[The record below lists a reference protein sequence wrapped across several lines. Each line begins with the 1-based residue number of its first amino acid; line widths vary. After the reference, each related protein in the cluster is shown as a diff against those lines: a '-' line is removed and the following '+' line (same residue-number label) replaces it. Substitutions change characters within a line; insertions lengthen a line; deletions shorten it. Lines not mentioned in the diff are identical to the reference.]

1 MREKV
6 ARLKFVG
13 AVAAVCLSALS
24 VSSALADTFIPPGS
38 STGRGPAVLSTFP
51 LPLALPLLGTA
62 LVGMLWLGWRRKR
75 F

>member
-24 VSSALADTFIPPGS
+24 VSAARADTLTPQGS
-38 STGRGPAVLSTFP
+38 STGRGPVVLSTLPF
-51 LPLALPLLGTA
+51 PLALPLFGTA
-62 LVGMLWLGWRRKR
+62 LVGMLWLGWGRKR
-75 F
+75 